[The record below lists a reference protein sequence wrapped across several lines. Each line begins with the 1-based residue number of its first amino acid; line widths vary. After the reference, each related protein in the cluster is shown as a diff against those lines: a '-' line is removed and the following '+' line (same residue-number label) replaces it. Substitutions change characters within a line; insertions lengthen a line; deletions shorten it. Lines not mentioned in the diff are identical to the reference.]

1 MGTLYIK
8 PKIVKFSKI
17 LGYIW
22 LIKYYCNKLKKKLK
36 STFKKP
42 FTKREKG
49 FNYWKVTKRFNYKVN
64 VFLNWKRI
72 WTFELKKKGVIPAFL

>member
-49 FNYWKVTKRFNYKVN
+49 FNY
-64 VFLNWKRI
+64 
-72 WTFELKKKGVIPAFL
+72 